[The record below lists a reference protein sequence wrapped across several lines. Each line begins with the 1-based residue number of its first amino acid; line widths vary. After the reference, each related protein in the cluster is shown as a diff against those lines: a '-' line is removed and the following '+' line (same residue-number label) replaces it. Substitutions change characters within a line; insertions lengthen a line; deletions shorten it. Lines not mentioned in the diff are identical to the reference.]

1 MNRSDW
7 EVHPSGPLRGTLV
20 VPGDKSLSH
29 RVMLLGAI
37 GTAPLEAEGFLN
49 GEDCLATQRAV
60 EALGAR
66 VERLGE
72 DVVRITPPQQF
83 VSPPNVLDFGNS
95 GTGIRLMTGLLAGR
109 NVDVTLT
116 GDESLCR
123 RPMERVAA
131 PLRLM
136 GAAIETTGGCPPL
149 RITARDSLRPVDYA
163 MPVASAQLKSAILLA
178 GLCANGRTVVR
189 QPAPSRDH
197 TERMLAALGCDIE
210 SGDWGAAVIGPA
222 RPTGGRMSIP
232 GDFSSA
238 AFFIVGGLLAGG
250 DEPLELTGVGVNPTR
265 TGLLDV
271 LGLMGARI
279 EMRHLREACGE
290 PVADL
295 RVWRSELKGVDVPRQ
310 LVPLAIDEFP
320 ALFVAAALA
329 NGTTR
334 VRGAEELR
342 VKESDRIAVM
352 ARGLEA
358 LGVRVLERPDGLLI
372 EGGTMRGG
380 TVDSGGDHRVAMA
393 FAMAAARAAGPVRIM
408 DVANVATSFPG
419 FEQAAT
425 SLGLGMSSVQTEGAT

>member
-1 MNRSDW
+1 MNAPAWRVRPGGSLA
-7 EVHPSGPLRGTLV
+7 GRIRI
-20 VPGDKSLSH
+20 PGDKSISH

-37 GTAPLEAEGFLN
+37 GTEPLEAHGFLHS
-49 GEDCLATQRAV
+49 EDCLATRRAV

-66 VERLGE
+66 VEDLPAGGVRVLPPERLTAPRG
-72 DVVRITPPQQF
+72 P
-83 VSPPNVLDFGNS
+83 LDFGNS

-109 NVDVTLT
+109 EIDAVLT
-116 GDESLCR
+116 GDASLQR

-131 PLRLM
+131 PLRRM
-136 GAAIETTGGCPPL
+136 GARLETSNGCPPI
-149 RITARDSLRPVDYA
+149 RISAAGPLQPLDYA
-163 MPVASAQLKSAILLA
+163 MPVASAQVKSALLLA
-178 GLCANGRTVVR
+178 GLSARGRTVIR

-197 TERMLAALGCDIE
+197 TERMLAALGCSVE
-210 SGDWGAAVIGPA
+210 AGDWGAAVVGPT
-222 RPTGGRMSIP
+222 RPRGGKIIVP

-250 DEPLELTGVGVNPTR
+250 DVPIELTGVGLNPTR
-265 TGLLDV
+265 TGLLEI
-271 LGLMGARI
+271 LGMMGGRI
-279 EMRHLREACGE
+279 EISRLREECGE

-295 RVWRSELKGVDVPRQ
+295 LVWRSELKGIDVPPG

-329 NGTTR
+329 SGTTR

-358 LGVRVLERPDGLLI
+358 VGIRVVEQPDGLLI
-372 EGGTMRGG
+372 EGGKMAGG
-380 TVDSGGDHRVAMA
+380 TVDSGGDHRVAMS
-393 FAMAAARAAGPVRIM
+393 FAVAAARATAPLEIL

-419 FEQAAT
+419 FEQAAA
-425 SLGLGMSSVQTEGAT
+425 SLGLDIETLAPGAAA